1 LLASITQ
8 PAAWGRAW
16 WRWKAEHHPRGVRG
30 LPRAS
35 LGTLARAEAQ
45 VVVMDNL
52 SSQKG
57 GRVSELIEERGCEL
71 VVYLHRPTRRRTS
84 TPSRRPLCQSE
95 GVAQGDRGAHSRSFG
110 GSAGQGARCGHGP
123 GRSCL
128 LRALRL
134 PCDGSIAMTDALIS
148 QTVVCC

>member
-1 LLASITQ
+1 
-8 PAAWGRAW
+8 
-16 WRWKAEHHPRGVRG
+16 
-30 LPRAS
+30 
-35 LGTLARAEAQ
+35 
-45 VVVMDNL
+45 MDNL

-110 GSAGQGARCGHGP
+110 GEALGRTLDAVTARDARGFFEHCGYRVTGQ
-123 GRSCL
+123 L
-128 LRALRL
+128 L
-134 PCDGSIAMTDALIS
+134 
-148 QTVVCC
+148 